1 MSALKY
7 CCEIFWYSPLAR
19 MPSMAV
25 FNSLTSV
32 VRRLFVLSRP
42 YVLSRICSQRACPAL
57 GWRSRPEFR
66 RLSSN

>member
-42 YVLSRICSQRACPAL
+42 YVLSRIL
-57 GWRSRPEFR
+57 
-66 RLSSN
+66 